1 MPSIGDIAAEYVERA
16 AAQDPC
22 YATAAGIAGHD
33 HELPDLGA
41 DGFAGRAGLDR
52 STLAALDA
60 AEAPDPREQ
69 VARAAMRE
77 RLALAVERY
86 DAGDT
91 TSELNTLNSWVQ
103 RVREVFDLMPTQG
116 EEAAATIAQR
126 MAAVPWAYRQLSE
139 TLLDAA
145 RDGRCAARRQVEE
158 AAGQCAAWAKPGDS
172 FYSGLAGR
180 LTAAPDSLR
189 RELAVAARAAT
200 AATAELGAFL
210 DRELMPLAREKDA
223 SGAEVYARASRHYL
237 GAAVDLREAYA
248 WSWEELARLRA
259 EMARVSNLVRPG
271 ATVQEAVAFLD
282 EDPAR
287 RVEGRE
293 RFRAWMQELAERTI
307 SELHGTH
314 FDIPQPAHRIEAVI
328 APTND
333 GGIYYT
339 GPSDDWS
346 RPGRM
351 CWSVPDGVETFST
364 WKEVTVVYHEGVPGH
379 HLQISHAMAD
389 RESLNRWQRMSWV
402 SGHGE
407 GWALYAERLMGDLGY
422 LDDPGAYLGMLDSQ
436 QLLTAQVAL
445 DIGVHLELDV
455 PKGTGWHEGERWNAE
470 IAWEILR
477 AHSSGTNGNCA
488 PSYAAAS
495 ACRVR
500 PRPTPL
506 VNGSGYK
513 LERMPWH
520 GPEQPSASRT
530 FTPRHSAWAPWALTR
545 CARSLPAS
553 KDARQSTNGPGCTGH
568 SSRGGAGTSR
578 AYTSSR
584 LHHLPGRDLPGP
596 AQLGREDLPPRELLP
611 RSRTGR
617 PLRRLG
623 RAATLFRR
631 SPRRLPAAP

>member
-1 MPSIGDIAAEYVERA
+1 MPSIDDIAAEYVERTA
-16 AAQDPC
+16 ALDPF
-22 YATAAGIAGHD
+22 YATYAGIAGHD

-41 DGFAGRAGLDR
+41 DGFAERAELDR

-60 AEAPDPREQ
+60 AEAPQPREQ
-69 VARAAMRE
+69 AARAAMRE
-77 RLALAVERY
+77 RLALTVECY

-91 TSELNTLNSWVQ
+91 TSQLNTINSWVQ
-103 RVREVFDLMPTQG
+103 MVREAFDLMPTQG
-116 EEAAATIAQR
+116 EEAAANIAKR
-126 MAAVPWAYRQLSE
+126 MAAVPRAYRQLSA

-145 RDGRCAARRQVEE
+145 RNGRCAARRQVEE
-158 AAGQCAAWAKPGDS
+158 VAGQCAAWAKPGDA

-180 LTAAPDSLR
+180 LTAVPDSLR
-189 RELAVAARAAT
+189 RELDIAARAAT

-223 SGAEVYARASRHYL
+223 CGPEVYTRASRYFL

-259 EMARVSNLVRPG
+259 EMARVSNLVQPG
-271 ATVQEAVAFLD
+271 ATVQEALAILD

-293 RFRAWMQELAERTI
+293 NLRAWMQELAERTI

-314 FDIPQPAHRIEAVI
+314 FDIPRPAHRIEAVI

-333 GGIYYT
+333 GGIWYT

-351 CWSVPDGVETFST
+351 WWSVPDGVEAFST

-379 HLQISHAMAD
+379 HLQISHAVAK

-407 GWALYAERLMGDLGY
+407 GWALYAERLMGELGY

-436 QLLTAQVAL
+436 QLLAAQVPL

-455 PKGTGWHEGERWNAE
+455 PGDTGWREGERWNAE
-470 IAWEILR
+470 IAWEFLR
-477 AHSSGTNGNCA
+477 AHSSWDERQLRSELRRCLGMPGQA
-488 PSYAAAS
+488 PSY
-495 ACRVR
+495 
-500 PRPTPL
+500 
-506 VNGSGYK
+506 K
-513 LERMPWH
+513 LGERIWL
-520 GPEQPSASRT
+520 Q
-530 FTPRHSAWAPWALTR
+530 
-545 CARSLPAS
+545 
-553 KDARQSTNGPGCTGH
+553 ARQDAMA
-568 SSRGGAGTSR
+568 RAAGAFSLKDFH
-578 AYTSSR
+578 AKALS
-584 LHHLPGRDLPGP
+584 
-596 AQLGREDLPPRELLP
+596 LGAMGLD
-611 RSRTGR
+611 
-617 PLRRLG
+617 PLREAL
-623 RAATLFRR
+623 A
-631 SPRRLPAAP
+631 SV

>member
-1 MPSIGDIAAEYVERA
+1 MPSIDDIAAEYVERA

-41 DGFAGRAGLDR
+41 DGFAARAGLDR
-52 STLAALDA
+52 STLAALHA
-60 AEAPDPREQ
+60 AEAPDLREQ

-86 DAGDT
+86 DAGDS
-91 TSELNTLNSWVQ
+91 TSELNTINSWVQ
-103 RVREVFDLMPTQG
+103 RVREVFDLMPTEG
-116 EEAAATIAQR
+116 EEAAASIAKR
-126 MAAVPWAYRQLSE
+126 MAAVPRAYRQLSE
-139 TLLDAA
+139 TLLRAA

-158 AAGQCAAWAKPGDS
+158 AAGQCAAWARPGDS

-189 RELAVAARAAT
+189 RELGVTARAAT

-223 SGAEVYARASRHYL
+223 CGAEVYARASRHYL
-237 GAAVDLREAYA
+237 GAAVDLQEAYA
-248 WSWEELARLRA
+248 WSWEEIARLRA

-271 ATVQEAVAFLD
+271 ATVHEAMAILD

-287 RVEGRE
+287 RIEGRE
-293 RFRAWMQELAERTI
+293 NFRAWMQEQAERTI

-351 CWSVPDGVETFST
+351 WWSVPDGVEAFST

-389 RESLNRWQRMSWV
+389 RQNLNRWQRMSWV

-407 GWALYAERLMGDLGY
+407 GWALYAERLMGELGY

-436 QLLTAQVAL
+436 QLLAAQVPL

-455 PKGTGWHEGERWNAE
+455 PRGTGWREGERWNAE
-470 IAWEILR
+470 IAWEFLR
-477 AHSSGTNGNCA
+477 AHSSWDERQLRSELRRCLGMPGQA
-488 PSYAAAS
+488 PSYK
-495 ACRVR
+495 V
-500 PRPTPL
+500 
-506 VNGSGYK
+506 G
-513 LERMPWH
+513 ERIWL
-520 GPEQPSASRT
+520 QA
-530 FTPRHSAWAPWALTR
+530 
-545 CARSLPAS
+545 
-553 KDARQSTNGPGCTGH
+553 
-568 SSRGGAGTSR
+568 
-578 AYTSSR
+578 
-584 LHHLPGRDLPGP
+584 
-596 AQLGREDLPPRELLP
+596 REDAMARAGAAFSLKDFHARALSL
-611 RSRTGR
+611 GALGLD
-617 PLRRLG
+617 PLREALARL
-623 RAATLFRR
+623 
-631 SPRRLPAAP
+631 